1 MPLVRES
8 STKVRT
14 FNLFGRRITVRIDH
28 KKKPY
33 WEFMHKQYV
42 LNENERAELKNAI
55 DDFMLNR
62 YK

>member
-14 FNLFGRRITVRIDH
+14 FNLFGRKITVRIDH

-33 WEFMHKQYV
+33 WEFINKQYI
-42 LNENERAELKNAI
+42 LNDDERKQLKNAI